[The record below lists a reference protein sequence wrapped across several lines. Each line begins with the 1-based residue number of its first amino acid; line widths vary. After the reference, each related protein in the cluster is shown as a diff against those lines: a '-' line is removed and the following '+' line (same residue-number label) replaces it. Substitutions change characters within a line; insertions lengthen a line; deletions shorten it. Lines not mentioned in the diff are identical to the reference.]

1 MSKLIATQIEKL
13 GDGMH
18 ADGDGLYLHVRGGSR
33 SWFYRYQINGRR
45 RKMSLGGWPST
56 SLKKARQARDEAAE
70 LRLRGIDPLEAKAPK
85 AEVRTLSEVIAMAH
99 DALSP
104 ELRPSGDWMGP
115 LKNHIT
121 PKLGSRDVTG
131 LTAADLYQTLKPIW
145 RSKPVTALKA
155 LNRVGIALR
164 TAEAAD
170 LAVDPRIVVKAKTML
185 GSQGHKPKNIPAMD
199 WRDVPAFYASL
210 SEDSPASL
218 ALRFLILTAARSKP
232 VRFAE
237 ASQIED
243 GVWTT
248 PADLMKG
255 QEGKTSDFRIPL
267 SDEAQRI
274 ASLGQESGLLF
285 PSVRGNPMSDMA
297 MAQLLKRRKLDVRPH
312 GFRSSFRTWAED
324 QGIDYD
330 VAETCLA
337 HSTGNSVSRAYR
349 RSDLIQRRAVVMQSW
364 ADHVLMRE
372 TAQVIAIT
380 G

>member
-1 MSKLIATQIEKL
+1 MSKLVATQIEKL
-13 GDGMH
+13 ADGMH
-18 ADGDGLYLHVRGGSR
+18 ADGDGLYLNVRGNSR
-33 SWFYRYQINGRR
+33 GWLFRYQLNGRR
-45 RKMSLGGWPST
+45 RKMSLGGWPGT
-56 SLKKARQARDEAAE
+56 SLKQARQARDEAAE
-70 LRLRGIDPLEAKAPK
+70 LYAQGVDPMEAREPK
-85 AEVRTLSEVIAMAH
+85 AEVRTLSQAIAMSH

-115 LKNHIT
+115 LKNHVI

-131 LTAADLYQTLKPIW
+131 LTANDLYQTLKPIW

-155 LNRVGIALR
+155 MNRVGIALR

-185 GSQGHKPKNIPAMD
+185 GSQGHKPKHIPAMD
-199 WRDVPAFYASL
+199 WREVPAFYASL
-210 SEDSPASL
+210 SEDSPANL

-255 QEGKTSDFRIPL
+255 LEGKTSDFRIPL
-267 SDEAQRI
+267 SDEALRV
-274 ASLGQESGLLF
+274 AELGQESGLLF

-297 MAQLLKRRKLDVRPH
+297 MAQLLKRRHLDVRPH
-312 GFRSSFRTWAED
+312 GFRSSFRTWCED
-324 QGIDYD
+324 HGVDYD
-330 VAETCLA
+330 VAETCLG
-337 HSTGNSVSRAYR
+337 HSTGNTVSRAYR
-349 RSDLIQRRAVVMQSW
+349 RSDLIERRATVMQNW
-364 ADHVLMRE
+364 ANFVLMRE
-372 TAQVIAIT
+372 TGQILSIA